1 MKKLLAV
8 TLCALPLTACD
19 ALDIVGPRP
28 NAELIALAQQA
39 FADGQ
44 VLDDATLAHTRHT
57 QATQL
62 FNEVER
68 LCGTTEAGE
77 VPTTCAV
84 ERGPGEATGNADPTA
99 AASLATAALLDAAAN
114 VPEDSVTLLV
124 AQAIDLRAGQAADAA
139 DVDGEALDNEEDIEA
154 ARAMLR
160 AEYAAQYGFAM
171 ATAYADEHPDDV
183 PALIA
188 AEVSMLKT
196 LALRV
201 IFSNERHKAT
211 QQRQRERI
219 HRVAN
224 WLVEAAPGG
233 LDPIFVPWWKE
244 AEDDAARMRVIVDQI
259 ASMTEGRLERTDK
272 QNSGAQAHLG

>member
-1 MKKLLAV
+1 M
-8 TLCALPLTACD
+8 
-19 ALDIVGPRP
+19 VGDRP
-28 NAELIALAQQA
+28 VSRYS
-39 FADGQ
+39 AD
-44 VLDDATLAHTRHT
+44 L
-57 QATQL
+57 
-62 FNEVER
+62 E
-68 LCGTTEAGE
+68 
-77 VPTTCAV
+77 
-84 ERGPGEATGNADPTA
+84 
-99 AASLATAALLDAAAN
+99 
-114 VPEDSVTLLV
+114 
-124 AQAIDLRAGQAADAA
+124 
-139 DVDGEALDNEEDIEA
+139 
-154 ARAMLR
+154 
-160 AEYAAQYGFAM
+160 
-171 ATAYADEHPDDV
+171 V

-196 LALRV
+196 LALRF

>member
-1 MKKLLAV
+1 MPTTLSCTVFRVKKLLAV

-62 FNEVER
+62 FNEAER

-77 VPTTCAV
+77 VPTTCAI
-84 ERGPGEATGNADPTA
+84 ERGPGEATGNADPSA
-99 AASLATAALLDAAAN
+99 AAHLAPAALLDAAAN

-124 AQAIDLRAGQAADAA
+124 AQAIDLRAGQAEDEEDLDA
-139 DVDGEALDNEEDIEA
+139 EALDNEEDLEA

-171 ATAYADEHPDDV
+171 ATAYADDATDARLDELREASD
-183 PALIA
+183 ARA
-188 AEVSMLKT
+188 
-196 LALRV
+196 LALREALEPSGDV
-201 IFSNERHKAT
+201 P
-211 QQRQRERI
+211 
-219 HRVAN
+219 
-224 WLVEAAPGG
+224 EAAPGYDFAG
-233 LDPIFVPWWKE
+233 VP
-244 AEDDAARMRVIVDQI
+244 APSDAASAGAYAQSQQQTLIDQWRATAAHAQSDVFRHLAVELAANAQRV
-259 ASMTEGRLERTDK
+259 
-272 QNSGAQAHLG
+272 